1 MTQLHANPYLKCG
14 MVKAATAKRPVPTK
28 KSADTLGDR
37 IRRFRKVKGLTQ
49 TELGEI
55 VGISQRLMTYYET
68 QGGRPAADLLAR
80 FAEALDVST
89 DVLLGRTEAD
99 DPRAAASPQTLR
111 LWRRLRRIEE
121 IPPQDQKT
129 ILKMIDALAD
139 RSGKER

>member
-1 MTQLHANPYLKCG
+1 MTELHANPYLKCG
-14 MVKAATAKRPVPTK
+14 MVKAATAERPAATK
-28 KSADTLGDR
+28 KKTTETLGDR

-121 IPPQDQKT
+121 IAPQDQKA

-139 RSGKER
+139 RTGK

>member
-1 MTQLHANPYLKCG
+1 MTELEANGYLKCG
-14 MVKAATAKRPVPTK
+14 MVKAASKKRSSVRAKASPE
-28 KSADTLGDR
+28 TLGDR

-89 DVLLGRTEAD
+89 DVLLGRTEAE
-99 DPRAAASPQTLR
+99 DPRASASPQTLR

-121 IPPQDQKT
+121 IPPQDQKA

-139 RSGKER
+139 RTGK

>member
-14 MVKAATAKRPVPTK
+14 MVKAATAKLPAAK
-28 KSADTLGDR
+28 KKTAETLGDR

-68 QGGRPAADLLAR
+68 QGGRPAADSWPASPR
-80 FAEALDVST
+80 RSTCQT
-89 DVLLGRTEAD
+89 DVLLGRSEAD

-139 RSGKER
+139 RSAK